1 MGILLKD
8 QKVLYSDLNLGV
20 IDDSGDV
27 TPIDPTPDPE
37 PTPRTLP
44 SDAFAVYD
52 KRTAPV
58 ETETDVYSWAD
69 QSGNSRP
76 MTIEVYDSND
86 SPAALWNTDRLV
98 CGRNL
103 RSVCAEIPAAQ
114 GVFDPDLGYTM
125 NMLIDYALPT
135 GEVDDPLFKPNGGNS
150 LNQLDILFSLAV
162 QTSGGGTRNQ
172 HGLGG
177 RYGNGSDC
185 TELGANYMRMFYGCN
200 ASSAWDTKYSA
211 NQLASL
217 TGLHLLTWTVD
228 GTGTTCKVYYDGTL
242 IDSFTLSKTM
252 AGTEPYVYLFASHR
266 GVGVSENIY
275 NFFGDCYAVCIYN
288 RVLSVND
295 IINVSLYYKENYST
309 QYSASVS
316 PDLASIIQ
324 YGGISLDDE
333 HDEPVAEYN
342 G

>member
-1 MGILLKD
+1 MKD

-52 KRTAPV
+52 KRTAPE

-76 MTIEVYDSND
+76 MTIEVYDNSHA
-86 SPAALWNTDRLV
+86 SLWQTDHLV

-103 RSVCAEIPAAQ
+103 RSVCAEITNAQ

-125 NMLIDYALPT
+125 NMLIQYALPT
-135 GEVDDPLFKPNGGNS
+135 GEEGDPLFKPNGANA
-150 LNQLDILFSLAV
+150 LNDLDILFSLAV
-162 QTSGGGTRNQ
+162 QTSGGGTRCQ
-172 HGLGG
+172 HGLGA
-177 RYGNGSDC
+177 RYGSGSDC
-185 TELGANYMRMFYGCN
+185 TILGSDYMRMFYGCN
-200 ASSAWDTKYSA
+200 VSSNWDTKKST

-217 TGLHLLTWTVD
+217 TGLHLLTWTVN
-228 GTGTTCKVYYDGTL
+228 GAGTTCEVFYDGTKF
-242 IDSFTLSKTM
+242 DTFTLTNTM
-252 AGTEPYVYLFASHR
+252 AGTDPYVYLFAGHR
-266 GVGVSENIY
+266 GVDVSENKF
-275 NFFGDCYAVCIYN
+275 NFFGDCYAVSVYN
-288 RVLSVND
+288 RVLSSND
-295 IINVSLYYKENYST
+295 IINVALYYKENYQT
-309 QYSASVS
+309 YNA
-316 PDLASIIQ
+316 PAAPNLASIIQ
-324 YGGISLDDE
+324 YGGISIDDE
-333 HDEPVAEYN
+333 NDEPVAEYN